1 MPGHDLDLYFNTA
14 LGLAKEAGKIVK
26 KGFLTPKNVV
36 AKAVSWDFVTEY
48 DQASEKFL
56 ISGLAKAFPTHK
68 FIGEET
74 VSGSNEEPV
83 LTEDPTWVIDPIDGT
98 TNFVHGFPL
107 TCISI
112 ALAINKETTLAIVY
126 NPVYDHMFTAR
137 KGEGAYLNGE
147 RIYAS
152 KETDISRAVVALEL
166 SLARDPKLHD
176 KIMNRAKSIIS
187 TATGIRVTGS
197 CALSLCYVALGSF
210 EAYQVD
216 HLHSW
221 DVAAGSLII
230 SEAGGVVVDT
240 SGDKFDMMAHRILA
254 AGTPEIAQSLASL
267 IKQADGEMN
276 AIAS

>member
-1 MPGHDLDLYFNTA
+1 MLDIA
-14 LGLAKEAGKIVK
+14 LFLPQQIVK
-26 KGFLTPKNVV
+26 KGFLTSKNVV

-56 ISGLAKAFPTHK
+56 ISGLTKAFPTHK

-112 ALAINKETTLAIVY
+112 ALAINKEVVLAIVY

-137 KGEGAYLNGE
+137 KGQGACLNGE

-152 KETDISRAVVALEL
+152 KETGK
-166 SLARDPKLHD
+166 SLPSPYKKR
-176 KIMNRAKSIIS
+176 
-187 TATGIRVTGS
+187 
-197 CALSLCYVALGSF
+197 CSLPQAQEDV
-210 EAYQVD
+210 YQV
-216 HLHSW
+216 HLCILQISAEPLSPLSCHLLETPHSTTR
-221 DVAAGSLII
+221 S
-230 SEAGGVVVDT
+230 
-240 SGDKFDMMAHRILA
+240 
-254 AGTPEIAQSLASL
+254 
-267 IKQADGEMN
+267 
-276 AIAS
+276 